1 MLCLTICPDRN
12 YSCPALIAGIWKSE
26 MAGLGAMIM
35 VATIANYIGKD
46 AKTAIGVFLIFCI
59 PMVLLAYHF
68 QDATRQLFIG

>member
-1 MLCLTICPDRN
+1 
-12 YSCPALIAGIWKSE
+12 